1 MSADSTTLPPPPPSG
16 GPRGPAPR
24 EPLSLS
30 FPPSLASARLI
41 SWSRGIGF
49 ALLFLGLLIAVVGV
63 LPPSAPYPAYANFV
77 GKLFAVFGLGGILLA
92 GGLSLEFS
100 VPLRP
105 GADEGEYQYA
115 STRLKVDAAM
125 ALGAAALMVWLLT
138 TV

>member
-1 MSADSTTLPPPPPSG
+1 MSPPPSPSGGSRPPPP
-16 GPRGPAPR
+16 R
-24 EPLSLS
+24 ESLSLS

-41 SWSRGIGF
+41 SWSRGLGF

-63 LPPSAPYPAYANFV
+63 LPPNAPYPADANFV
-77 GKLFAVFGLGGILLA
+77 GKLLAVLGLGGILLA

-105 GADEGEYQYA
+105 GADQGEYEFA

-138 TV
+138 TL

>member
-1 MSADSTTLPPPPPSG
+1 M
-16 GPRGPAPR
+16 
-24 EPLSLS
+24 S
-30 FPPSLASARLI
+30 FPPSLVSARLI
-41 SWSRGIGF
+41 SWARGVGF

-63 LPPSAPYPAYANFV
+63 LPPSAPYPANANFI
-77 GKLFAVFGLGGILLA
+77 GKLLAVFGLGGILLA

-105 GADEGEYQYA
+105 GADEGEYQFA
-115 STRLKVDAAM
+115 STRMKVDAAM